1 MPKTTYKNKKSS
13 QCRKINKQN
22 KYNNSYQLGGAMS
35 ISSASSDGDI
45 STMFNN
51 VLGIIENIGATIVD
65 AIDLVDKTINLSSD
79 MGTAYSSERPAP
91 DNIPQILK

>member
-1 MPKTTYKNKKSS
+1 MPKTTKNKKKSS
-13 QCRKINKQN
+13 KSCKINKHN
-22 KYNNSYQLGGAMS
+22 RHNNEYQLGGKMP

-51 VLGIIENIGATIVD
+51 ILGIIENIGATIVD
-65 AIDLVDKTINLSSD
+65 AVDLVDKTINLSSD

-91 DNIPQILK
+91 ENVPQILQ